1 MTKEKTINNST
12 IDPTIPPISDML
24 PVNYPALEYVTWFMT
39 DSQNVQNLANSI
51 FRGGFNKD
59 DPRFV
64 ELLNATNKSIQEIE
78 DDIAKIKE
86 FLAAYIP
93 SNNN

>member
-51 FRGGFNKD
+51 FRGSFNKY

-64 ELLNATNKSIQEIE
+64 ELLNATNKSIQELE
-78 DDIAKIKE
+78 DDIIKIKD
-86 FLAAYIP
+86 FLTTYVP